1 MEYESL
7 FKAARKA
14 GTALADVE
22 PERLGRIL
30 QHAARLLRGHTPALL
45 EANAR
50 DIEAM
55 PASSP
60 MLDRLRLTP
69 ERIGS
74 IASDMEA
81 VSHLRSPQGEEL
93 ARWTRPNG
101 MTIVKRR
108 VPFGVVGMVC
118 EARPDVTADI
128 FALCV
133 KTGNAC
139 VLKGGSDARH
149 SNEAIAA
156 LLHEALGA
164 EGIDENTFT
173 LLPAGH
179 EAVGA
184 LLGAVGYVDVVIPRG
199 GAGLIRFVRENA
211 RIPVIETG
219 AGIVHTYF
227 DIDGDLEKGRAVVC
241 NAKTRRVS
249 VCNALDCLVIHR
261 GRLTDLPE
269 LCAPLA
275 GAHVT
280 VYADEEAFA
289 ALDGH
294 YPAGLLEHA
303 AEEHFGTEFL
313 DYKLAV
319 RTVASLDGALAHIAR
334 YSSRHSEA
342 IVTENKQAATQFTR
356 SVDAACVYVNVST
369 AFTDGGQFGFGA
381 EVGISTQKL
390 HARGP
395 MGLPEL
401 TTYKYIVSGDGQIR
415 QP

>member
-118 EARPDVTADI
+118 EARPNVTADI

-184 LLGAVGYVDVVIPRG
+184 LLSAVGEKDPQLAWNINAAGRG
-199 GAGLIRFVRENA
+199 
-211 RIPVIETG
+211 
-219 AGIVHTYF
+219 
-227 DIDGDLEKGRAVVC
+227 
-241 NAKTRRVS
+241 
-249 VCNALDCLVIHR
+249 
-261 GRLTDLPE
+261 
-269 LCAPLA
+269 
-275 GAHVT
+275 
-280 VYADEEAFA
+280 
-289 ALDGH
+289 
-294 YPAGLLEHA
+294 
-303 AEEHFGTEFL
+303 
-313 DYKLAV
+313 
-319 RTVASLDGALAHIAR
+319 
-334 YSSRHSEA
+334 
-342 IVTENKQAATQFTR
+342 
-356 SVDAACVYVNVST
+356 
-369 AFTDGGQFGFGA
+369 
-381 EVGISTQKL
+381 
-390 HARGP
+390 
-395 MGLPEL
+395 
-401 TTYKYIVSGDGQIR
+401 
-415 QP
+415 

>member
-118 EARPDVTADI
+118 EARPNVTADI

-133 KTGNAC
+133 KIGRASCRATPASS
-139 VLKGGSDARH
+139 KG
-149 SNEAIAA
+149 AA
-156 LLHEALGA
+156 
-164 EGIDENTFT
+164 T
-173 LLPAGH
+173 PATPTRRSRRCCTKRS
-179 EAVGA
+179 APKA
-184 LLGAVGYVDVVIPRG
+184 STKTPSRCSPRG
-199 GAGLIRFVRENA
+199 TK
-211 RIPVIETG
+211 PW
-219 AGIVHTYF
+219 
-227 DIDGDLEKGRAVVC
+227 GRC
-241 NAKTRRVS
+241 
-249 VCNALDCLVIHR
+249 
-261 GRLTDLPE
+261 
-269 LCAPLA
+269 
-275 GAHVT
+275 
-280 VYADEEAFA
+280 
-289 ALDGH
+289 
-294 YPAGLLEHA
+294 
-303 AEEHFGTEFL
+303 
-313 DYKLAV
+313 
-319 RTVASLDGALAHIAR
+319 
-334 YSSRHSEA
+334 
-342 IVTENKQAATQFTR
+342 
-356 SVDAACVYVNVST
+356 
-369 AFTDGGQFGFGA
+369 
-381 EVGISTQKL
+381 
-390 HARGP
+390 
-395 MGLPEL
+395 
-401 TTYKYIVSGDGQIR
+401 
-415 QP
+415 

>member
-1 MEYESL
+1 
-7 FKAARKA
+7 
-14 GTALADVE
+14 
-22 PERLGRIL
+22 
-30 QHAARLLRGHTPALL
+30 
-45 EANAR
+45 
-50 DIEAM
+50 M

-108 VPFGVVGMVC
+108 VPFGVVGMVS
-118 EARPDVTADI
+118 AITAQY
-128 FALCV
+128 FAAKAAV
-133 KTGNAC
+133 GF
-139 VLKGGSDARH
+139 ARH